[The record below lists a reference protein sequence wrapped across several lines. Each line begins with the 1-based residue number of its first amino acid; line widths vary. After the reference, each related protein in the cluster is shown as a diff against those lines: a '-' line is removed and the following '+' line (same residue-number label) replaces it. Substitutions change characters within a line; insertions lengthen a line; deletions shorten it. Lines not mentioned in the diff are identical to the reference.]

1 MGLDLVVAHA
11 GPCPLAPLVATL
23 TAGGLPCVVAMV
35 DGVLQAPGR
44 EPPLDWRDVRLRT
57 PAGTVTLR
65 RVAEGIAVV
74 VFGNADEA
82 LRAAQRTIAAAVG
95 GEVGGRTTDP
105 SS

>member
-1 MGLDLVVAHA
+1 MGLDVVVARS

-23 TAGGLPCVVAMV
+23 TAGGLMCLVAMV

-44 EPPLDWRDVRLRT
+44 APPDDWSDARLRT

-65 RVAEGIAVV
+65 RVPDGIAVV

-82 LRAAQRTIAAAVG
+82 LRAAQQTIAAALQ
-95 GEVGGRTTDP
+95 T
-105 SS
+105 